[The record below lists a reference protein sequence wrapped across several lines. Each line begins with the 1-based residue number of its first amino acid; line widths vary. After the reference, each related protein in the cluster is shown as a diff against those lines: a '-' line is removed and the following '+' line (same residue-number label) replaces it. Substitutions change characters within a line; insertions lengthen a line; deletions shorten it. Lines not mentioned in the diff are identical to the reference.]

1 MLLARA
7 SDGSSGILLLSYPSL
22 LDFGEGSYTAAAA
35 VVLG

>member
-7 SDGSSGILLLSYPSL
+7 SDGSGILLLSYPSL

-35 VVLG
+35 AVLG